1 MKGIAKLVLVLALVC
16 VAAALGLSVVE
27 QMTREPIAQ
36 ALRKEL
42 LDAVEAVLPAFD
54 NAPDE
59 DKVTIEEREYYVGTK
74 DGIPVGAAF
83 KVSSMEGYSGLITA
97 LVGVNPGGV
106 VTGVSILIHTE
117 TPGLG
122 AKITAPAFLA
132 QFKDKELS
140 TAQWLVKK
148 DGGDFD
154 QITGATVS
162 PRALVAA
169 IDSGLKAFMAE
180 KAKVFAAK
188 EGAK

>member
-27 QMTREPIAQ
+27 QLTREPIAQ

-42 LDAVEAVLPAFD
+42 LDAVEAVLPSFD

-59 DKVTIEEREYYVGTK
+59 DKIVIEERVYYVGKK
-74 DGIPVGAAF
+74 DGVPVGAAF
-83 KVSSMEGYSGLITA
+83 KVSTMEGYSGLITA
-97 LVGVNPGGV
+97 LVGVNPGGEV
-106 VTGVSILIHTE
+106 NGVSILIHTE

-122 AKITAPAFLA
+122 AKFTDSEYLK
-132 QFKDKELS
+132 QFKGKELS

-154 QITGATVS
+154 QITGATVT

-169 IDSGLKAFMAE
+169 IESGLTSFTTD
-180 KAKVFAAK
+180 KAKIFAAREDK
-188 EGAK
+188 R